1 MSFHCVGW
9 VVFVKLVKHFGF
21 IDTVCSNH
29 MTEMI
34 TSAKKKSKIH
44 NKSLTPILLVLRI
57 PFSSLQVA
65 HIHYMWLCYV
75 DKSILKASTLYITA
89 ASSMWP
95 HLFASLH
102 MTVYRNAKCWSV
114 SIFLSSLFQQPS
126 HCVIETGQRADL
138 SEEEMMNVISET
150 RCCIYFT
157 VCMIIINCQYLRI
170 TILCLYA
177 RSFYSVH
184 VLMRCK
190 ISYCDNNAVPNFY
203 HLALWD

>member
-9 VVFVKLVKHFGF
+9 VMFVKLVKHFGF

-29 MTEMI
+29 MTEII

-57 PFSSLQVA
+57 HFSSLQVA

-89 ASSMWP
+89 PSSMWP
-95 HLFASLH
+95 HLFANLH

-114 SIFLSSLFQQPS
+114 SIFSFLSFSTAQSLCHRNWTESRLEWGRDDERYFRDQVLHLFHS
-126 HCVIETGQRADL
+126 VYDYYKL
-138 SEEEMMNVISET
+138 S
-150 RCCIYFT
+150 
-157 VCMIIINCQYLRI
+157 
-170 TILCLYA
+170 ILKNNHIVPFP
-177 RSFYSVH
+177 RSFYSLH
-184 VLMRCK
+184 VLRRCK

-203 HLALWD
+203 HLAPMR